1 MKNEKDSGDGETMFK
16 NQEKERVDDR
26 ELGHRKI
33 ARTQQRRSGVEE
45 RRGGGEQRIHPPL
58 LCLNQALLSPT
69 EFSDDM
75 NINHECWNADMF

>member
-33 ARTQQRRSGVEE
+33 ARTQWRRSGVEE
-45 RRGGGEQRIHPPL
+45 RRRRAEDSSSSIML
-58 LCLNQALLSPT
+58 KSSFV
-69 EFSDDM
+69 ESD
-75 NINHECWNADMF
+75 